1 MLDKLN
7 QNRLINSVK
16 FWCVEQGP
24 VQGGVKVG
32 PILVMPGGVGIYMVQ
47 ELMIFV
53 FISRFSF
60 VG

>member
-1 MLDKLN
+1 
-7 QNRLINSVK
+7 
-16 FWCVEQGP
+16 